1 MATIRD
7 VAKLAGISV
16 STVSRYLNK
25 SGYVNAE
32 TELNIK
38 NAIDKLNYQPSV
50 VARGLA
56 GKNTKTIALLL
67 PDITNPFFPE
77 LARAVEDVATIYG
90 YTVIFCNT
98 DGQVGKEKK
107 YIDALKSK
115 NIDGIIF
122 ASNTLGQEDVDKLA
136 SFNIPYVCLDRAPT
150 NGTCSVVRSNDLE
163 GGKLAVQHL
172 LDSGCKKIG
181 HIYGPQDLIT
191 AKERLIGYEE
201 SVRVYDWFSPSLMVP
216 GDFGIEGGKKATE
229 ILMKRHPDIDAIFAG
244 NDLMAFGALKVLHR
258 MGIKV
263 PEQVAVIGYDGINM
277 TEITEPEL
285 TTIAQPTYDMGAL
298 VSRILIKKIE
308 GDIEEDQIHVLD
320 IKLISR
326 DSTRRRG

>member
-7 VAKLAGISV
+7 VAKLAGISI

-25 SGYVNAE
+25 TGYVNAD

-38 NAIDKLNYQPSV
+38 NAIEKLNYVPSV
-50 VARGLA
+50 VARGLT
-56 GKNTKTIALLL
+56 GKNTKTFALIL
-67 PDITNPFFPE
+67 PDISNPFFPE
-77 LARAVEDVATIYG
+77 LARAVEDVASTYG
-90 YTVIFCNT
+90 FTVIFCNT

-107 YIDALKSK
+107 YMDALKSK

-122 ASNTLGQEDVDKLA
+122 ASNTLGQEDVDKLT
-136 SFNIPYVCLDRAPT
+136 SYNIPYVCLDRAPT
-150 NGTCSVVRSNDLE
+150 NKTCSVVRSNNRE
-163 GGKLAVQHL
+163 GGKIAVKHL
-172 LDSGCKKIG
+172 LESGCKKIG
-181 HIYGPQDLIT
+181 HIYGPQDLIP

-201 SVRVYDWFSPSLMVP
+201 SVKAFEWFSPSLMVL
-216 GDFGIEGGKKATE
+216 GDFGIGGGIKATE

-244 NDLMAFGALKVLHR
+244 NDLMAVGALKALHR

-263 PEQVAVIGYDGINM
+263 PEQVAVCGFDGINM

-285 TTIAQPTYDMGAL
+285 TTIAQPIYDMGAL

-308 GDIEEDQIHVLD
+308 GNMEEDQIYELD
-320 IKLISR
+320 VMLIPR
-326 DSTRRRG
+326 ESTKRRG

>member
-38 NAIDKLNYQPSV
+38 NAIEKLNYLPSAA
-50 VARGLA
+50 ARGLT
-56 GKNTKTIALLL
+56 GKNTKTFALIL
-67 PDITNPFFPE
+67 PDISNPFFPE
-77 LARAVEDVATIYG
+77 LARAVEDVASIYG

-136 SFNIPYVCLDRAPT
+136 SYNIPYVCLDRAPT
-150 NGTCSVVRSNDLE
+150 DKICSVVRSNDLE
-163 GGKLAVQHL
+163 GGKMAVKHL
-172 LDSGCKKIG
+172 LETGSKKIG
-181 HIYGPQDLIT
+181 HIYGPQDLIP

-201 SVRVYDWFSPSLMVP
+201 SVKDFDWFSPSLMVP
-216 GDFGIEGGKKATE
+216 GNFEIEGGKRATE
-229 ILMKRHPDIDAIFAG
+229 ILMERHPDIDAIFAG
-244 NDLMAFGALKVLHR
+244 NDQMAFGVLKTLHR

-263 PEQVAVIGYDGINM
+263 PEQVAVCGYDGISM
-277 TEITEPEL
+277 TAITEPEL
-285 TTIAQPTYDMGAL
+285 TTVAQPIYELGAMA
-298 VSRILIKKIE
+298 SRILIKKIE
-308 GDIEEDQIHVLD
+308 GDMEKDQIHVLD
-320 IKLISR
+320 VKLILR
-326 DSTRRRG
+326 ESTRRKV